1 MEFSPVY
8 SCKQWKT
15 SKRGL
20 LKPPLFWTRYD
31 KAMSETTANIEQLA
45 INTIRTLSMDGVQ
58 AANSGHPGTPMA
70 LAPAT
75 YVLWNEVMNYD
86 PAEPNWPARDRFV
99 LSCGHASM
107 LQYSIMHLAGIKAVD
122 DAGNV
127 TDELS
132 ITLDSIRNFRQLHSP
147 CAGHPEF
154 GEAAGIEMTTG
165 PLGQGVGT
173 SVGMAIAGKW
183 YSARYDQ
190 GETSLFGFNTYVIC
204 SDGDLMEGIGCEAAS
219 VAGHLKLSNLCWI
232 YDDNNITIEGEC
244 DLAYTEDVATKYQGL
259 GWHTVTVED
268 ANDLDAIRAA
278 FAEFQNTDDK
288 PTLIILK
295 SVIGYG
301 SPNKANSHAAHGAPL
316 GPDEVALTKEYYGWP
331 ADQHFLVPDEVV
343 EHFQAGIGQ
352 RGAAIRATWQSG
364 FDTYKAENA
373 EATSELDSIWSG
385 RLPENWED
393 GIPTFEADE
402 KGMATRVS
410 SGKVLNSLAEKFPWM
425 LGGSAD
431 LAPSNMTNLNFEGAG
446 DFGPENYGGRN
457 FHFGIREHSMAAI
470 CNGMSLSG
478 LRSYCATFFVFTDYL
493 RPALR
498 LSSIMHQD
506 VIYIMTHDSIGLGE
520 DGPTHQPVSHL
531 ASCRAIP
538 GVNVYRPA
546 DANEVAQAY
555 RTLAVQQ
562 SQPSM
567 LVLTRQGLPTLCR
580 EEFAPACGTSKGAYV
595 LKDSEGE
602 PQVILAGTGSEVH
615 ICLEAQ
621 TQLAAEGIAARVV
634 SMPCWELF
642 DAQSKEYRDSVFP
655 PAVSARV
662 GCEAGLRMGWDRY
675 IGSEGKF
682 VGMTGF
688 GASAPAGVL
697 YDHFG
702 INAENVVA
710 QAKAAI
716 SGE

>member
-1 MEFSPVY
+1 
-8 SCKQWKT
+8 
-15 SKRGL
+15 
-20 LKPPLFWTRYD
+20 
-31 KAMSETTANIEQLA
+31 MSETANIEQLA

-70 LAPAT
+70 LAPVT
-75 YVLWNEVMNYD
+75 YVLWNEFMNYD
-86 PAEPNWPARDRFV
+86 PAAPNWAARDRFV

-122 DAGNV
+122 EAGNV
-127 TDELS
+127 TDQLS
-132 ITLDSIRNFRQLHSP
+132 ITLDNIRNFRQLHSP

-154 GEAAGIEMTTG
+154 GEAAGIEITTG
-165 PLGQGVGT
+165 PLGQGVAT

-190 GETSLFGFNTYVIC
+190 KDTSLFGFDTYVIC

-219 VAGHLKLSNLCWI
+219 LAGHLKLSNLCWI

-244 DLAYTEDVATKYQGL
+244 DLAYSEDVATKYQGL
-259 GWHTVTVED
+259 GWHTVTVDD

-278 FAEFQNTDDK
+278 LTEFKNTNDK
-288 PTLIILK
+288 PTLLILK
-295 SVIGYG
+295 SIIGYG

-316 GPDEVALTKEYYGWP
+316 GQDEVALTKEYYGWP
-331 ADQHFLVPDEVV
+331 VDQSFFVPEEVV
-343 EHFQAGIGQ
+343 AHFQSGIGQ
-352 RGAAIRATWQSG
+352 RGAAAREGWKTGYEAYQ
-364 FDTYKAENA
+364 AEHA
-373 EATSELDSIWSG
+373 EAASQLETIWSG
-385 RLPENWED
+385 TLPAGWEE
-393 GIPTFEADE
+393 GIPTFETDE

-431 LAPSNMTNLNFEGAG
+431 LAPSNMTNLNFEDAG
-446 DFGPENYGGRN
+446 DFGPDNYGGRN

-538 GVNVYRPA
+538 GVNVFRPA

-555 RTLAVQQ
+555 RTLAAAQ

-580 EEFAPACGTSKGAYV
+580 EEYGAASGTSQGAYV
-595 LKDSEGE
+595 LKDSADT
-602 PQVILAGTGSEVH
+602 PQVILMGTGSEVH
-615 ICLEAQ
+615 ICLDAQ
-621 TQLAAEGIAARVV
+621 KQLTAEGIATRVV

-642 DAQSKEYRDSVFP
+642 DAQTKEYRESVLP
-655 PAVSARV
+655 SAVTARV

-688 GASAPAGVL
+688 GASAPADVL
-697 YDHFG
+697 YEHFG
-702 INAENVVA
+702 ITAENVVL

-716 SGE
+716 AGE